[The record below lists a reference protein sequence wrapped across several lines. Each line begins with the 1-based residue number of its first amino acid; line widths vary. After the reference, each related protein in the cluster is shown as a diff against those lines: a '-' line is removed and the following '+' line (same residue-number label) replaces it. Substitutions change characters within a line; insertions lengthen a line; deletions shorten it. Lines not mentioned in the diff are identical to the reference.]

1 MIGSG
6 IVKQNRKIRSHM
18 TVMDGLAHAREPA
31 TGSSWYL
38 FDLLGSGAAVTTPD
52 GALEFCNTALLQLL
66 AQNAESLLGSSIFKL
81 LDGGANNELEKLH
94 RTALMTDN
102 ELRTQVRSGRIV
114 AGAVLRRSD
123 SQDGPRVIWSFV
135 DARRNEP
142 APELALWGTEIGLWD
157 WDVIND

>member
-1 MIGSG
+1 
-6 IVKQNRKIRSHM
+6 M

-38 FDLLGSGAAVTTPD
+38 FDLLGSGVAVTTPD

-66 AQNAESLLGSSIFKL
+66 AQNAESVLGSSIFKL

-114 AGAVLRRSD
+114 AGAED
-123 SQDGPRVIWSFV
+123 YRVCRAVRCAERVAW
-135 DARRNEP
+135 A
-142 APELALWGTEIGLWD
+142 G
-157 WDVIND
+157 